1 MILQLRRSPGF
12 CGVTRFTLRAEQTGV
27 NLGIGVTRN
36 TGLRR
41 AFKFVV
47 DVALH
52 TFCRGVFAV
61 QLKRRLAVIKIL
73 HGARTIVAA
82 LAIASIFLNVRS
94 HKGDILFAVTI
105 HARLLFEFKISASV
119 TVLAGKRR
127 PVKILLM

>member
-1 MILQLRRSPGF
+1 MILQLRRSPRLS
-12 CGVTRFTLRAEQTGV
+12 GVTRVALRAEQTGV
-27 NLGIGVTRN
+27 NLGIGMTRN
-36 TGLRR
+36 ARLRR

-61 QLKRRLAVIKIL
+61 QHKRRLAVIKIL
-73 HGARTIVAA
+73 HGTRTVVAA
-82 LAIASIFLNVRS
+82 LAIASIFPNVRR

-119 TVLAGKRR
+119 TVLAGERR